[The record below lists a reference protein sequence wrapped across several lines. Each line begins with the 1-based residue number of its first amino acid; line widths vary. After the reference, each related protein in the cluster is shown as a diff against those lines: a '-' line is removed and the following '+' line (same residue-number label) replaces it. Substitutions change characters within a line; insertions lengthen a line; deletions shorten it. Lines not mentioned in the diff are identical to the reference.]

1 MIDPSLARYFKDIAN
16 YKPISKEEE
25 IKIAKRARNGDE
37 EAREKLILAN
47 LRFVVQ
53 IAKNFQNQGL
63 SLLELIIA
71 GNYGLIKAA
80 CNYDE
85 RRNVRFLT
93 YAVWWIR
100 KEIQA
105 AIKDHQ
111 IMWVDWSEKDRK
123 MDRAIKRLYKQLG
136 REPSIEE
143 IAKELSL
150 SPDQIKVPPSI
161 KMDRIDDDGFDQS
174 SVSDELTIPSPE
186 LIFLKKRNQELITEA
201 LARLN
206 KTEAMVIR
214 RNYGLDGEEAESMES
229 IGKKLHLTRER
240 IRQIRNRALI
250 KLRRYLEDKGAH
262 KAL

>member
-25 IKIAKRARNGDE
+25 FKLAHKVRKGDE
-37 EAREKLILAN
+37 AAREKLILAN
-47 LRFVVQ
+47 LRFVIQ

-71 GNYGLIKAA
+71 GNYGLIKATF
-80 CNYDE
+80 NYDE
-85 RRNVRFLT
+85 RRKVRFLT

-105 AIKDHQ
+105 AIKDNQ
-111 IMWVDWSEKDRK
+111 ILKVDWSEKDRK

-150 SPDQIKVPPSI
+150 PLNEISVPPSI
-161 KMDRIDDDGFDQS
+161 QMDRIDNEGFDHS
-174 SVSDELTIPSPE
+174 AISDELTFPSPE
-186 LIFLKKRNQELITEA
+186 QAFLKKRDQELITEA
-201 LARLN
+201 LKKLN
-206 KTEAMVIR
+206 KTEAIVIK
-214 RNYGLDGEEAESMES
+214 RNYGLNGEESESMES
-229 IGKKLHLTRER
+229 IGKRLHLTRER
-240 IRQIRNRALI
+240 IRQIRNRALT
-250 KLRRYLEDKGAH
+250 KLRKYLEEKGTH
-262 KAL
+262 SGL